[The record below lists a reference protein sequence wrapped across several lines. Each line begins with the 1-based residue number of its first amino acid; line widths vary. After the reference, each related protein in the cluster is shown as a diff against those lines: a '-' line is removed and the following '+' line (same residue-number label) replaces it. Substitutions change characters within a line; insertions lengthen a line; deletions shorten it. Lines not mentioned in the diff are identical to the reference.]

1 MNVPLWG
8 WLLVVALILVLLIG
22 DIWGNRGARDP
33 SFRRSVLVSLAWI
46 GVSVAFGTVLGLIYG
61 STIAQ
66 QYFAGYL
73 LEKALSIDNVFVFA
87 LLFATFA
94 VPDWCRRRVLYYG
107 VVGAL
112 VLRGAFIVGGA
123 ALLDEFSWVF
133 YVFGAVIVLAGARM
147 LRGESQPRPERNLV
161 VRGLRK
167 IVPVTDGYVGDRFFT
182 RVDGRRFA
190 TLLLVA
196 LVAIETTDLVFA
208 LDSIPA
214 IFGVTRDVFIVFTSN
229 AFAVLGLRALFF
241 VFADALGRFPYLR
254 YGLAA
259 ILVFIGAK
267 MLLQPVVDVGI
278 GVSLGVIAVA
288 VAVSI
293 GASILGGRRV
303 HPQQARLPSE
313 NEERPRQGQPQ
324 GQRQGRRRAG

>member
-8 WLLVVALILVLLIG
+8 WFLALALILVLLIG
-22 DIWGNRGARDP
+22 DIWSNRGARTP
-33 SFRRSVLVSLAWI
+33 SLRRSVLASLAWI
-46 GVSVAFGTVLGLIYG
+46 SVSVAFGTVLGLIYG
-61 STIAQ
+61 STVAQ

-94 VPDWCRRRVLYYG
+94 VPARCRYRVLYYG

-112 VLRGAFIVGGA
+112 VLRGAFIAGGA

-147 LRGESQPRPERNLV
+147 LRGEAQPRPERNLV
-161 VRGLRK
+161 VRGLRH
-167 IVPVTDGYVGDRFFT
+167 VLPMTDDYVGDRFVT
-182 RVDGRRFA
+182 RIDGHRFA
-190 TLLLVA
+190 TPLLVA

-229 AFAVLGLRALFF
+229 AFAVLGLRALYF
-241 VFADALGRFPYLR
+241 VFADALGRFPFLR
-254 YGLAA
+254 FGLAA

-267 MLLQPVVDVGI
+267 MLLQPVVHVGI
-278 GVSLGVIAVA
+278 GASLALIAVA

-293 GASILGGRRV
+293 GASILNGRRV
-303 HPQQARLPSE
+303 HPGEARPPPQHRQPSPE
-313 NEERPRQGQPQ
+313 HGQPS
-324 GQRQGRRRAG
+324 RRGRRRAG